1 MRAAFASLCALAVVA
16 ALPGAAAPA
25 AASDA
30 IRFGI
35 HDDAWLIYGPGTL
48 EDRIARLERLGVDI
62 VRFTVRWDQVAKE
75 RPEDATDPDD
85 PAYRWGFG
93 GDALDALNAAEIDVL
108 VTLLGT
114 PEWANG
120 GRNFVWAP
128 TRASDFADFATAAS
142 ARFPWVRDWTIWNE
156 PNQQR
161 WLRPTSPRVYVQR
174 LLNPA
179 YAALHRADPDARVAG
194 GVTAPRGN
202 AGGVSPVRWIRGMA
216 AAKARL
222 DAYAHHPYPL
232 KPRVETPTAQGC
244 AWHKCETITMGS
256 LGRLTTEVRR
266 AFGAK
271 PIWLTEYGYQ
281 TNPPDRTILGVSYE
295 RQARY
300 LGEAAARAYRTANV
314 DMLIHFLVQDDAPL
328 AAWQSGLYTVSG
340 KAKPAARAFPL
351 PLAQVS
357 RRGSRTTLW
366 GQVRP
371 RTGRQQYRL
380 RVLRGRTWQWLG
392 PTGRTD
398 ARGVFTV
405 VAPVGKGAQ
414 VQLYSPRDRM
424 ASPTLVIH

>member
-1 MRAAFASLCALAVVA
+1 VRAALATLVALVALAST
-16 ALPGAAAPA
+16 AAPA
-25 AASDA
+25 QASDDA
-30 IRFGI
+30 LFGI

-48 EDRIARLERLGVDI
+48 QERIARLERLGVDI

-75 RPEDATDPDD
+75 RPEDARDPDD

-93 GDALDALNAAEIDVL
+93 ADVL
-108 VTLLGT
+108 EALHDADVGVVLTLLGA

-120 GRNFVWAP
+120 GREFQWAP
-128 TRASDFADFATAAS
+128 NRGSDFADFATAVS
-142 ARFPWVRDWTIWNE
+142 ARYPWIRRWTIWNE

-179 YAALHRADPDARVAG
+179 YAALHRADPEAQVAG

-202 AGGVSPVRWIRGMA
+202 WGGVSPVRWIRGMG

-232 KPRVETPTAQGC
+232 KPKVETPTAQGC
-244 AWHKCETITMGS
+244 AWHRCETITMGS
-256 LGRLTTEVRR
+256 LGRLTTEVKR
-266 AFGAK
+266 AFGARMR
-271 PIWLTEYGYQ
+271 IWLTEYGYQ

-300 LGEAAARAYRTANV
+300 IGEAAARVYRAANV
-314 DMLIHFLVQDDAPL
+314 DMLIHFLVQDDSVL
-328 AAWQSGLYTVSG
+328 AAWQSGLYTVAG

-351 PLAQVS
+351 PLAQIS

-371 RTGRQQYRL
+371 RSGRQSYRL
-380 RVLRGRTWQWLG
+380 RVRRGGVWRWLG
-392 PTGRTD
+392 PTARTD
-398 ARGVFTV
+398 ERGVF
-405 VAPVGKGAQ
+405 VASVPVSRGAQ

-424 ASPTLVIH
+424 RSPTLVIR